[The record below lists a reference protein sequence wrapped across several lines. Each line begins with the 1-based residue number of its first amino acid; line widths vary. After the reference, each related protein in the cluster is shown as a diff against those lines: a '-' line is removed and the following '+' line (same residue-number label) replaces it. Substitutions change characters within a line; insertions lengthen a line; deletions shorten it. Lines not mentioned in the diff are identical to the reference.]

1 MKTPPKTKSA
11 TPAKAAAKPRKSAS
25 AVGKSAALN
34 KRHESVRK
42 AAPKNAAAKT
52 AKKSAVKKAAAKKAP
67 AERAARKASGK
78 SASDPALTKLVIA
91 ALEDLKA
98 VDIKVLDVRDLTVI
112 TDTMVICTGTSNRH
126 VKSLAQNVLDEAR
139 GKGYRPIGV
148 EGLAEGEWVLVNL
161 NGVLVH
167 VMQLQTR
174 AFYQL
179 EKLWDMGQISAS
191 RELV

>member
-1 MKTPPKTKSA
+1 MKTPPKTK
-11 TPAKAAAKPRKSAS
+11 TTRTAKPAAKPRKTAGT
-25 AVGKSAALN
+25 AAGKKSTALN

-42 AAPKNAAAKT
+42 AAPKAAKKT
-52 AKKSAVKKAAAKKAP
+52 AAKKAVAPKAAAPRKP
-67 AERAARKASGK
+67 AKA
-78 SASDPALTKLVIA
+78 ASDPALTKLVIA
-91 ALEDLKA
+91 ALEDLKG

-126 VKSLAQNVLDEAR
+126 VKSLAQNVLDEAKS
-139 GKGYRPIGV
+139 KGIRPIGV

-179 EKLWDMGQISAS
+179 EKLWDMGQISDT
-191 RELV
+191 RNLI